1 MFLAHFSGNFRRL
14 TLGTMAIIALAIAP
28 TFAQTPPKVFPV
40 STVSAASGNK
50 VADFTWIEDG
60 KPVSLSEVGKNK
72 VVFLN
77 FWATWCAPCRKEIPD
92 ILELMAEFPD
102 TEFIV
107 IGVSVDRDADVTNT
121 VSKFVRA
128 KKVTYPIIISNDKLL
143 EAYGGISNIPS
154 TFIINKDGTVS
165 EKILGGKSKEEF
177 KAAVKKALGNKT
189 TSK

>member
-1 MFLAHFSGNFRRL
+1 MFLTHFSGNFRRL

-28 TFAQTPPKVFPV
+28 TFAQTPPKIY
-40 STVSAASGNK
+40 TVSAVSSATGNK
-50 VADFTWIEDG
+50 VADFTWMEDG
-60 KPVSLSEVGKNK
+60 KPVSLSEIGKNK

-92 ILELMAEFPD
+92 ILELQAEFPES
-102 TEFIV
+102 EFVI

-121 VSKFVRA
+121 VGKFVRA
-128 KKVTYPIIISNDKLL
+128 KKVSYPVIISNDKLI

-165 EKILGGKSKEEF
+165 EKILGGKSKDEF